1 MENVARAASAGESRL
16 EGPGRRSGARRIR
29 TPGTRL
35 SVSASGNMMKTLAAL
50 PTRPE
55 LQYPVEFFWLLGL
68 VFFVPLFE
76 APKNL
81 CWLGYALTWLYN
93 RIRAREWGGSWDRWD
108 GLIAAWIASGYVVA
122 AFAGI
127 HNEEWKET
135 NDIPR
140 YGSILWLLKV
150 VRPVNSSPRWAF
162 ASLLRSTPAS
172 PSFGYLRGACFSF
185 VTPLPASPPGT
196 LATLARHLS

>member
-50 PTRPE
+50 PTRTE

-68 VFFVPLFE
+68 VFFLPLFE

-81 CWLGYALTWLYN
+81 CWLGYALKWLYN
-93 RIRAREWGGSWDRWD
+93 RIPARERGPTCHRCD
-108 GLIAAWIASGYVVA
+108 AP
-122 AFAGI
+122 
-127 HNEEWKET
+127 T
-135 NDIPR
+135 
-140 YGSILWLLKV
+140 
-150 VRPVNSSPRWAF
+150 
-162 ASLLRSTPAS
+162 ST
-172 PSFGYLRGACFSF
+172 
-185 VTPLPASPPGT
+185 
-196 LATLARHLS
+196 